1 MFYWI
6 GCIAIVCI
14 CAFWLFISIHKIF
27 MVVNNI
33 YNYLSNP
40 TNLVEKNKENIIVS
54 VLIFPFILTL
64 QIISSGYILEMSTK
78 VNDNNSDLITSVM
91 QIFVYSLELSAELIM
106 FVLLVY
112 LLSES
117 NKRKLNNTIWLIVLL
132 FCAIGPVFIVNDYRI
147 AVPIFSLTSLIISF
161 IFTCVIKEISKR
173 AKNNNWLKHADW
185 IGFMGTILAAVIG
198 LFSQK

>member
-14 CAFWLFISIHKIF
+14 CVFWLVISIHKIF

-40 TNLVEKNKENIIVS
+40 TNLVVKNKENIILS
-54 VLIFPFILTL
+54 LLIFPFILTL
-64 QIISSGYILEMSTK
+64 QIVSSAYIFDMITK

-91 QIFVYSLELSAELIM
+91 QIFVYSLELFAELIM
-106 FVLLVY
+106 FVLLIY

-117 NKRKLNNTIWLIVLL
+117 NKETVK
-132 FCAIGPVFIVNDYRI
+132 
-147 AVPIFSLTSLIISF
+147 SF
-161 IFTCVIKEISKR
+161 V
-173 AKNNNWLKHADW
+173 
-185 IGFMGTILAAVIG
+185 
-198 LFSQK
+198 